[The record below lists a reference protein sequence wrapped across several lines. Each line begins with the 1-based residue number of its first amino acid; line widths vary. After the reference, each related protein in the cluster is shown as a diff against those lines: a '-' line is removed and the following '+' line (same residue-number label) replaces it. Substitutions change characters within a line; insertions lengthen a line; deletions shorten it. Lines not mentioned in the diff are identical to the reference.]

1 MNFTFFKEDMI
12 STNFGEA
19 AKEIKRKV
27 VVRNGI
33 GIFEIKT
40 NFRGN
45 VSRRDLEK
53 LRTEL
58 VEYKIRYMDV
68 ASKKESLL
76 MELVSCK
83 LKLERHKHLKDEI
96 KELRIELETRGSME
110 VFLEDVS
117 EYQERNVFRPLDD
130 NDANN

>member
-1 MNFTFFKEDMI
+1 MNFAIFKEDMI

-33 GIFEIKT
+33 GILEIKT

-53 LRTEL
+53 LQTEL
-58 VEYKIRYMDV
+58 VEYKIRHMDV
-68 ASKKESLL
+68 ASKKSL
-76 MELVSCK
+76 C
-83 LKLERHKHLKDEI
+83 
-96 KELRIELETRGSME
+96 
-110 VFLEDVS
+110 
-117 EYQERNVFRPLDD
+117 
-130 NDANN
+130 